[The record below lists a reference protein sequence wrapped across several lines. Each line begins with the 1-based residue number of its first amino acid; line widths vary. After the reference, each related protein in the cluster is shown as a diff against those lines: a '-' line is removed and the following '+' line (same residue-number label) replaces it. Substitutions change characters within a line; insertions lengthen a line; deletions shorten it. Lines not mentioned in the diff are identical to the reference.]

1 MMACTLAIE
10 PTETTTIAVAQ
21 KSRQQIYQD
30 LMARAGQSPNCVW
43 LAQIIASWSVG
54 EGVLPDRLGLSD
66 TQFQTVLADHFPGY
80 GLAQSAKSGSI
91 LDYSRMLE
99 KQDLEILLR
108 QFAAECSGNDAEY
121 LIALIVAAC
130 LGSDHLWQDLGLWS
144 RKDLS
149 ALLAYNFPELVVR
162 NSKDMKWKK
171 FLYKQLCEAEG
182 LYVCRAPS
190 CEVCKDYQ
198 QCFGPED

>member
-1 MMACTLAIE
+1 MK
-10 PTETTTIAVAQ
+10 
-21 KSRQQIYQD
+21 KSRQHIYQD
-30 LMARAGQSPNCVW
+30 LMACAGQSPNRVW

-54 EGVLPDRLGLSD
+54 DGVLPDSLGLSSE
-66 TQFQTVLADHFPGY
+66 QFQQLLDHYFPGY
-80 GLAQSAKSGSI
+80 PLAEQAYSGSS

-99 KQDLEILLR
+99 KQDLEILLV
-108 QFAAECSGNDAEY
+108 QFASQSGVETEW
-121 LIALIVAAC
+121 LIAMIVSAC
-130 LGSDHLWQDLGLWS
+130 LGNDHLWQDLGLWS
-144 RKDLS
+144 RSDLS
-149 ALLAYNFPELVVR
+149 ALLAHNFPELVNR